1 MKLSST
7 ALIITVTASAGFTSA
22 FSPSKATSKWRQ
34 LSFHQGGHGRE
45 VPLGMVSAYQT
56 GGRVNVADEYAPR
69 DVYSMEEWAS
79 QYGVQKA
86 DGVQ

>member
-1 MKLSST
+1 MMLSCT
-7 ALIITVTASAGFTSA
+7 AQFFTVAASAGFTLA
-22 FSPSKATSKWRQ
+22 FSTPTATFKLKQ
-34 LSFHQGGHGRE
+34 LSFYQGHGRE
-45 VPLGMVSAYQT
+45 FTLGMVSAYQT
-56 GGRVNVADEYAPR
+56 GGRVNVAEEYAPR

>member
-1 MKLSST
+1 
-7 ALIITVTASAGFTSA
+7 
-22 FSPSKATSKWRQ
+22 
-34 LSFHQGGHGRE
+34 
-45 VPLGMVSAYQT
+45 MVSAYQT

>member
-7 ALIITVTASAGFTSA
+7 ALIVTVAASAGFASA
-22 FSPSKATSKWRQ
+22 FSPATATSKLRQ
-34 LSFHQGGHGRE
+34 LSLHHGGHDRE
-45 VPLGMVSAYQT
+45 STLGMVSAYQT